1 MAYERKTADNRLK
14 PLQVKN
20 ETRPGFYS
28 DGKGLYLQIGP
39 TGTKSWVF
47 KYTVRGQRRG
57 MGMGP
62 VNLADF
68 GKQGRHTPQW
78 GDVTLTWGSMTLA
91 EARTEAAKLAALVR
105 TGIDPLEAKEAE
117 RRAKLEAQ
125 AEDDRRKTFKECA
138 EIVIAQ
144 KADELRNAKAIA
156 QWQSTLET
164 YAYPLL
170 NDGRKIDEL
179 TRHDVAKALEP
190 IWQTK
195 RETASRLR
203 GRIEAVFTYARNE
216 DAYKGDNPAS
226 LTFVQHALGKQ
237 KKDAKEKQPAL
248 PHKQTGAFMAELR
261 KREGISAR
269 ALEFAILTAARSGEV
284 RGATWDEID
293 FDAKTWTVPA
303 SRMKA
308 KREHVVTLSDDAVK
322 MLKALPRIVGTNLLF
337 PAPRGGE
344 LSDMTLTQQM
354 RRMHEDE
361 TKAGRTG
368 WIDPKSGRV
377 AVVHG
382 FRSAFRDW
390 YNDEGYK
397 HGHTR
402 EAAEIALAHTVGS
415 AVEQAYSRSDM
426 REARRAMMQDWAG
439 YCARVAASN
448 VVAMPQQGAA

>member
-1 MAYERKTADNRLK
+1 MAYERKTTDRRLTA
-14 PLQVKN
+14 LQIKN

-28 DGKGLYLQIGP
+28 DGEGLYLQIGP

-47 KYTVRGQRRG
+47 KYTIRGKRRG

-62 VNLADF
+62 VDLADY
-68 GKQGRHTPQW
+68 GKTGRHVAKW
-78 GDVTLTWGSMTLA
+78 GEITLTWASLTLA

-105 TGIDPLEAKEAE
+105 SGIDPLEAKEAE
-117 RRAKLEAQ
+117 RRAKQAVQ
-125 AEDDRRKTFKECA
+125 AEKDLRKTFKECA

-144 KADELRNAKAIA
+144 KSDELRNAKAIA

-164 YAYPLL
+164 YAYPFL

-203 GRIEAVFTYARNE
+203 GRIETVFTYARNE

-237 KKDAKEKQPAL
+237 KKGAKEKQPAL

-261 KREGISAR
+261 KREGMSAR

-284 RGATWDEID
+284 RGATWAEID
-293 FDAKTWTVPA
+293 LDAKTWTIPA
-303 SRMKA
+303 GRMGKT

-322 MLKALPRIVGTNLLF
+322 LLKALPRIVGTNLLF

-344 LSDMTLTQQM
+344 LSDMTLTQLM

-361 TKAGRTG
+361 TKAGRIG
-368 WIDPKSGRV
+368 WIDPKFGRV

-390 YNDEGYK
+390 HNDEGYK

-402 EAAEIALAHTVGS
+402 EAAEIALAHTVGN

-426 REARRAMMQDWAG
+426 REARRAMMQDWAN
-439 YCARVAASN
+439 YCGQVAASN
-448 VVAMPQQGAA
+448 VVAMKKGAA